1 MRFEDESI
9 ILHIKKCFMIL
20 LKSCYLHMI
29 PSYFIQLSH
38 SGIWLQQIAFPDTW
52 SLNFLIFLDFSWV
65 KIVTGIFFWV
75 LHLVCTVCIRRFVSK
90 VHIMCIH
97 RNDWFDK
104 IMPHGRGHLGN
115 NFEIAIPINRYPK
128 NYTSAQDLY
137 IIYRGKILEKKLK
150 MSLYLICCDSK

>member
-29 PSYFIQLSH
+29 PRYFIQLSH

-52 SLNFLIFLDFSWV
+52 SLNFLIFLVFSWV

-115 NFEIAIPINRYPK
+115 NFEIAIPINRYPQ

-137 IIYRGKILEKKLK
+137 IIYRGKILEKKIK
-150 MSLYLICCDSK
+150 MLLYLICCDSK

>member
-1 MRFEDESI
+1 MLYDLTEVMLPTHDPQLFHPAVSLRDMI
-9 ILHIKKCFMIL
+9 AANCF
-20 LKSCYLHMI
+20 S
-29 PSYFIQLSH
+29 
-38 SGIWLQQIAFPDTW
+38 DTW
-52 SLNFLIFLDFSWV
+52 SLNFLIFLVFSGV

-75 LHLVCTVCIRRFVSK
+75 LHLVCTVYIRRFVSK

-128 NYTSAQDLY
+128 ITRVL
-137 IIYRGKILEKKLK
+137 KICILSIEVRYLKKK
-150 MSLYLICCDSK
+150 

>member
-52 SLNFLIFLDFSWV
+52 SLNFLIFLVFSGV

-115 NFEIAIPINRYPK
+115 NYEIAIPINRYPK
-128 NYTSAQDLY
+128 ITRVLKICILSIEVRYLKKNKNV
-137 IIYRGKILEKKLK
+137 IIFNLLW
-150 MSLYLICCDSK
+150 